1 MGYFVTTMRRQIV
14 LHHLVFIVMHL
25 LWLLLYYLN
34 YTVQVS
40 EGGELVPIRPL
51 PWYPENLAWHSN
63 FSRMQLRKN
72 QTLER

>member
-1 MGYFVTTMRRQIV
+1 MRQQIV
-14 LHHLVFIVMHL
+14 LRRFVFIVMHL
-25 LWLLLYYLN
+25 WLLLVYYLN
-34 YTVQVS
+34 CTVQVS